1 MINKYISTL
10 IIAKTVVAA
19 STLYF
24 FAIYLGWDMFNYPDF
39 YSVYNKCSAD
49 GYSNILY
56 GKFFCSLNSITGM
69 DFSHKSKFFILI
81 AMTINILLLIGYYKI
96 FEKYLNKY
104 GKYLL
109 ITLLVFH
116 PYMNIYFFR
125 FYTDLFACIGIF
137 LMFYYMINNKKV
149 DGFFILS
156 ALILINFRVALIPV
170 FFLYSL
176 LEIYQRFSKNDSTF
190 RAIIL
195 LIISLSSLI
204 PVLEFSMKFAQ
215 INSDLGL
222 LYKITHNTIFTFGFR
237 EAIANSV
244 IGGGVFIAGN
254 QFLDYLSF
262 LVSISLLLVHVI
274 GLIGIIKFSM
284 IEKTLILVLFAYI
297 SIPLIT
303 IAHMRYLLP
312 LMPILLFGFTYLF
325 FGRNKL
331 RQL

>member
-1 MINKYISTL
+1 M
-10 IIAKTVVAA
+10 
-19 STLYF
+19 
-24 FAIYLGWDMFNYPDF
+24 
-39 YSVYNKCSAD
+39 
-49 GYSNILY
+49 
-56 GKFFCSLNSITGM
+56 
-69 DFSHKSKFFILI
+69 
-81 AMTINILLLIGYYKI
+81 LLLVGYYKI
-96 FEKYLNKY
+96 FEKHLNKY
-104 GKYLL
+104 GKYFL
-109 ITLLVFH
+109 IILLVFH

-137 LMFYYMINNKKV
+137 LMFYYTINNKKV
-149 DGFFILS
+149 DAFFILS

-170 FFLYSL
+170 FFVYSL
-176 LEIYQRFSKNDSTF
+176 LEIYQRFSKNDSIF

-195 LIISLSSLI
+195 LIITLGSLI

-222 LYKITHNTIFTFGFR
+222 LYKITYNTIFTFGFR

-262 LVSISLLLVHVI
+262 LVSISLMVLHFV

-284 IEKTLILVLFAYI
+284 NEKTLILVLFAYI
-297 SIPLIT
+297 AIPILT

-325 FGRNKL
+325 FGKNKL
-331 RQL
+331 R